1 MSILSNIINRLNQ
14 RIAAG
19 NIFDKIYPISE
30 LVDQQ
35 GGGKGWASYIGNG
48 QLEPITN
55 FDAKQG
61 TLFWAKRGRVAIR
74 QEDRFRY
81 AGCKI
86 VYETRY
92 PLVAYAVVK
101 KSHLPCDSYDAEDW
115 IASRVYKLIGGVD
128 PLFKQA
134 IKVIDYKVEPIGYID
149 TVKSLPDNYEYAS
162 VAMEVDVVIYTPSE
176 DACYDVC
183 ETGDIPLPDFEPC
196 SPCLTFVS
204 VDGETIT
211 GNGTP
216 DDPLVA
222 VGGGGGGSLRVQD
235 EGSTVSNAATTI
247 NFTGD
252 GVTASLTSPGVVQV
266 NIPGGGGGGAVDS
279 VNGQTG
285 AVVLDTDD
293 IADTATNRYTNDTD
307 IARLA
312 NTSGNNT
319 GDQDLS
325 GLVPYTGANDDV
337 DLGANGLDAR
347 FIKVTGTN
355 GNGHLNLRHQSSNPT
370 ATGQSTAIF
379 ADNNGNLKIK
389 NDGLSYVTFDTN
401 GISANRSYE
410 FPDKSGTVAMT
421 SDVQVYTAGSGINIA
436 SNVIANTAPDQTVV
450 LNAGSGIGVTGTY
463 PNFTIANTLPASLA
477 NVVSS
482 NTTAANDQ
490 AYHVVANATIAD
502 PTPAEGKGYMVLVR
516 NGTAIVGGTE
526 YGVAGTQIYRIFH
539 SGAWASYANVP
550 AIKIIDTTNS
560 SAVTGTTAN
569 TVAKTMKLSGGLLAS
584 PATPR
589 VHLRAVKT
597 GTAGGTTIRLY
608 INDTPDLTGSP
619 ILLATFG
626 GTAIYLQLR
635 RLLVIKPSNVL
646 QVMTP
651 TFNGQSDDGSLTT
664 AVTNA
669 TVNFATDKFLV
680 ATIQNGANG
689 DSTVISYLSLVE

>member
-30 LVDQQ
+30 LVDEQ

-325 GLVPYTGANDDV
+325 GLVPYTGATGNV
-337 DLGANGLDAR
+337 DLGTHTITSRNAVVNHPSGSGVALSVTKGGSGEALTVQKTSGSGNAASITGGVTVLDEL
-347 FIKVTGTN
+347 
-355 GNGHLNLRHQSSNPT
+355 HLNTDLADAYIASA
-370 ATGQSTAIF
+370 ATWNAKQDAIS
-379 ADNNGNLKIK
+379 AG
-389 NDGLSYVTFDTN
+389 T
-401 GISANRSYE
+401 GIS
-410 FPDKSGTVAMT
+410 
-421 SDVQVYTAGSGINIA
+421 IA
-436 SNVIANTAPDQTVV
+436 SNIVTNTAPDQTVV
-450 LNAGSGIGVTGTY
+450 LNAGTGIGVSGTY
-463 PNFTIANTLPASLA
+463 PNFTIANTLPASSA

-490 AYHVVANATIAD
+490 AYHVVANATITD

-516 NGTAIVGGTE
+516 NGTATVGGTE
-526 YGVAGTQIYRIFH
+526 YGIAGTQIYRIFH

-550 AIKIIDTTNS
+550 AIKIVETTDS
-560 SAVTGTTAN
+560 TAVTGTTAN
-569 TVAKTMKLSGGLLAS
+569 TVARTIKLSGGLLSS
-584 PATPR
+584 PAA
-589 VHLRAVKT
+589 LRLHVRGVKT
-597 GTAGGTTIRLY
+597 GTAGGTTIRVY
-608 INDTPDLTGSP
+608 VNDTPDLTGSP
-619 ILLATFG
+619 ILLATYG

-635 RLLVIKPSNVL
+635 RILAVKPSNIL

-651 TFNGQSDDGSLTT
+651 TFNFQTDDGSLTT

-680 ATIQNGANG
+680 VAIQNAANG
-689 DSTVISYLSLVE
+689 DSTVISYVALVE